1 MNLGGRKTLSL
12 GEQMT
17 PSSKQPLV
25 VREDFELPAGG
36 GDTREN
42 MWPTP
47 FGVLSSAAAVGPQ
60 ASGMWG
66 VELEAPLTE
75 IALSLP
81 MKVRMVGALS

>member
-1 MNLGGRKTLSL
+1 MDELRWKEDVVARGANDAVVEATA
-12 GEQMT
+12 
-17 PSSKQPLV
+17 V

-66 VELEAPLTE
+66 VELEA
-75 IALSLP
+75 
-81 MKVRMVGALS
+81 R